1 MGELVVTQFMQFPSF
16 ASFASFVSFQWW
28 GHGTALAPRRA
39 EGAPMTWK
47 DKLEIGLK
55 DDAAFRRDNLPEF
68 QKSEHGRDKKA
79 GDDTRSREE
88 PGARREA
95 ARQAGP
101 AEVNPSRR
109 PARASSETMAL
120 PTSALP
126 PEATAAPTPLRE

>member
-1 MGELVVTQFMQFPSF
+1 
-16 ASFASFVSFQWW
+16 
-28 GHGTALAPRRA
+28 
-39 EGAPMTWK
+39 MTWK

-68 QKSEHGRDKKA
+68 QKTEHGREKKA

-101 AEVNPSRR
+101 DEAPQPKVPAKVAARKRTPAATR
-109 PARASSETMAL
+109 PKR
-120 PTSALP
+120 
-126 PEATAAPTPLRE
+126 